1 MKIFEPSPGAQRG
14 CGSLGVRPRYHR
26 LQPCSGELHRAM
38 IVAVVAMRVMKAA
51 VDQIIDVIAMRNGFM
66 PAARTVHMA
75 RLMIAA
81 VRRTPVRI
89 FRADFDLVFVYVI
102 AVRMVQ
108 VAVVEI
114 VDVVAMLDR
123 RMATSRTMLM
133 FMLGVMTLIAGAHTY
148 LLCSSGQAKKT

>member
-1 MKIFEPSPGAQRG
+1 M
-14 CGSLGVRPRYHR
+14 V
-26 LQPCSGELHRAM
+26 
-38 IVAVVAMRVMKAA
+38 VAVVAMRVMKAA

-66 PAARTVHMA
+66 PAARPVHMA
-75 RLMIAA
+75 RLMVAA

-108 VAVVEI
+108 VAVMEI
-114 VDVVAMLDR
+114 VDVVAMLDC

-133 FMLGVMTLIAGAHTY
+133 FMLGVMTLIAGAHRY